1 MTLDDQ
7 FDHEWFSTTRIEMSS
22 LITKGHDNTKTAEAT
37 KDTKIT
43 KNGSLEQDP
52 PYERLLIPTTSSGCW
67 RIDHRSVPMLD
78 QLAVAHA
85 KGVEREHLVERAW
98 RGGRILAVVLVNDRH
113 QIAFGHHDLE
123 RVAGRRL
130 RTFGRPTTAPTS
142 ATPTRP
148 AGTWATEARFEV
160 LVVTQLRFASAL
172 DERGV
177 VLLIGRI

>member
-7 FDHEWFSTTRIEMSS
+7 FDHEWFSTRRIEMSS

-43 KNGSLEQDP
+43 KDGSLEQDP

-85 KGVEREHLVERAW
+85 KGVEREHLVERA
-98 RGGRILAVVLVNDRH
+98 
-113 QIAFGHHDLE
+113 
-123 RVAGRRL
+123 
-130 RTFGRPTTAPTS
+130 
-142 ATPTRP
+142 
-148 AGTWATEARFEV
+148 
-160 LVVTQLRFASAL
+160 
-172 DERGV
+172 
-177 VLLIGRI
+177 